1 MYPNADTDKWI
12 MQEKTYYNV
21 LLPVI
26 KLNKITVKANL
37 ATNLRYLT
45 TLNFELVAERKVLLL
60 KAMRCLLATRHDL
73 RCHFWKTIDKNEWK
87 NQINTGKSS
96 KNHGTKTHDR
106 NLATFLFCFLLQCQ

>member
-1 MYPNADTDKWI
+1 MYPNADTDKRI

-21 LLPVI
+21 LSPVI

-37 ATNLRYLT
+37 ATNLRYFT

-73 RCHFWKTIDKNEWK
+73 RCHF
-87 NQINTGKSS
+87 
-96 KNHGTKTHDR
+96 
-106 NLATFLFCFLLQCQ
+106 